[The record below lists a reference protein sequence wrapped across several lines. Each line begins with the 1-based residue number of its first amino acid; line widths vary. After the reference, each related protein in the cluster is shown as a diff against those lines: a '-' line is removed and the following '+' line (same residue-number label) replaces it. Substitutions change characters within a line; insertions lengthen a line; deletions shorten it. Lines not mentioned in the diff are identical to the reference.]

1 MKNTDE
7 VHLHPYFFVSLECF
21 CLCCRF
27 TIWQKLP
34 LIYCATIVCLQK
46 IQYLCNQSI
55 LVFMNQSIK
64 FLLVAVAAI
73 SMASCSTGY
82 YLGNSQNVNLSQT
95 QVVLSQ
101 ANFQVVKQV
110 NVTYVYKNLHKKGSI
125 NAAQIKEGAYAA
137 LVREAKLTG
146 AQTIINVTMEQVE
159 RKATH
164 LFRIFPKYEQ
174 AILVSGTVIEFL
186 PAGILPAKTDITE
199 SYLTVEPA
207 VGQKAHASKV
217 VPNDNYSLLQER
229 YATTYPAFW
238 KSFNSV
244 RKYLIDSDMIVSL
257 NYISDFLLSDAQSEI
272 AILIQEVHNNQN
284 FDEQQLTNLFILH
297 TNKYRNTLN

>member
-1 MKNTDE
+1 
-7 VHLHPYFFVSLECF
+7 
-21 CLCCRF
+21 
-27 TIWQKLP
+27 
-34 LIYCATIVCLQK
+34 
-46 IQYLCNQSI
+46 
-55 LVFMNQSIK
+55 MNKSIK

-159 RKATH
+159 RKTANF
-164 LFRIFPKYEQ
+164 FRIFLKYEQ

-186 PAGILPAKTDITE
+186 PVGTLPAKTEVAE
-199 SYLTVEPA
+199 SYLWAEQSLA
-207 VGQKAHASKV
+207 GQNSTKKV

-244 RKYLIDSDMIVSL
+244 RNYLINSDMMVTL
-257 NYISDFLLSDAQSEI
+257 NYVSDFLLSDAQSEI
-272 AILIQEVHNNQN
+272 GSLIQEVYNNQG
-284 FDEQQLTNLFILH
+284 FDNQQLVNLFSLYA
-297 TNKYRNTLN
+297 NKYRNTLN

>member
-1 MKNTDE
+1 
-7 VHLHPYFFVSLECF
+7 
-21 CLCCRF
+21 
-27 TIWQKLP
+27 
-34 LIYCATIVCLQK
+34 
-46 IQYLCNQSI
+46 
-55 LVFMNQSIK
+55 MNQPIK

-125 NAAQIKEGAYAA
+125 NTAQIKEGAYAA

-159 RKATH
+159 RKKVN
-164 LFRIFPKYEQ
+164 LFRLFPKYEQ

-186 PAGILPAKTDITE
+186 SVGTLPAKTDITE

-207 VGQKAHASKV
+207 VGQKHAPKV

-229 YATTYPAFW
+229 YAMADPTFW